1 MSFVS
6 FEFLIFFV
14 LLSSVYFLEQ
24 KFFFRKF
31 LNQLILFIAGI
42 LFYSFAGIK
51 FLPFLLFSCVSSWL
65 LAFLV
70 RKSRAL
76 FFASVALELL
86 PLIFFKYINSVLSLF
101 LERRFT
107 FVLPLGISFFTF
119 QSLGYLL
126 DVRRGNIE
134 PEKNL
139 LTVSLFVSFFPTVSS
154 GPIQRA
160 ENLIPQF
167 SRINAFDYGNATDGM
182 KLFAWGFLKK
192 FIVADSISVYVNS
205 VYSSPLQIYGCA
217 VLLATLFYSFQI
229 YFDFSGYSDMAIG
242 ISRFLGFDI
251 GKNFDHPYLSK
262 GCSEFWRKWHVSL
275 SSWLRDYI
283 YIPLGGSRCSLPRV
297 CLNLMLTFLA
307 SGIWHGASFS
317 FVIWGAL
324 HGLYVCLE
332 RIFRK
337 RLEKIPSL
345 LRIFGTF
352 LLVSF
357 AWIFF
362 RAENV
367 HDSFMLIKKLF
378 YIPYEIFRT
387 FPALTSSFGIKESVR
402 QLFALSDEVKG
413 LTGIIFI
420 FLKILPVA
428 AIELFTYKK
437 SGLEIIRSQKTAV
450 RWFLYSVFVLFVL
463 LNIPQS
469 RSTSFLY
476 FNF

>member
-14 LLSSVYFLEQ
+14 LFSSVYFLEQ

-42 LFYSFAGIK
+42 LFYSFTGIK
-51 FLPFLLFSCVSSWL
+51 FLLFLLFSCASSWL

-76 FFASVALELL
+76 FLTSVALELL

-101 LERRFT
+101 LEQHFT
-107 FVLPLGISFFTF
+107 FILPLGISFFTF
-119 QSLGYLL
+119 QSLGYLF

-167 SRINAFDYGNATDGM
+167 SRKKIFDYDNATDGM

-217 VLLATLFYSFQI
+217 VLFATLFYSFQI

-275 SSWLRDYI
+275 SSWLCDYI

-307 SGIWHGASFS
+307 SGIWHEASFS

-378 YIPYEIFRT
+378 HIPSEIFRT

-402 QLFALSDEVKG
+402 QLFALSDDVKG
-413 LTGIIFI
+413 LTGLIFI

-428 AIELFTYKK
+428 SIELFTYKK
-437 SGLEIIRSQKTAV
+437 RGLEIIRSQKTAG
-450 RWFLYSVFVLFVL
+450 RWFLYSIFVFFVL

-469 RSTSFLY
+469 RQTSFLY

>member
-1 MSFVS
+1 MDYGQIVCG
-6 FEFLIFFV
+6 FLF
-14 LLSSVYFLEQ
+14 
-24 KFFFRKF
+24 
-31 LNQLILFIAGI
+31 ILFSFYQVICSG
-42 LFYSFAGIK
+42 LF
-51 FLPFLLFSCVSSWL
+51 
-65 LAFLV
+65 AFLV

-76 FFASVALELL
+76 FLTSVALELL

-101 LERRFT
+101 LEQHFT
-107 FVLPLGISFFTF
+107 FILPLGISFFTF
-119 QSLGYLL
+119 QSLGYLF

-167 SRINAFDYGNATDGM
+167 SRINAFDYDNATDGM
-182 KLFAWGFLKK
+182 KLFVWGFLKK
-192 FIVADSISVYVNS
+192 FIAADSISVYVNS

-217 VLLATLFYSFQI
+217 VLFATLFYSFQI

-251 GKNFDHPYLSK
+251 GKNFGHPYFSK
-262 GCSEFWRKWHVSL
+262 DCSEFWRKWHVSL
-275 SSWLRDYI
+275 SFWLRDYI
-283 YIPLGGSRCSLPRV
+283 YIPLGGSRCALPRV

-307 SGIWHGASFS
+307 SGIWHGASFG

-337 RLEKIPSL
+337 RLKKIPSL